1 MCALVSALASEGLR
15 WSNWEADPTYLLPLA
30 LAGNCHHHGRTV
42 IHHTDLHAGN
52 HSFHMAV
59 GGGEGRSL
67 AGRTVVWALH
77 SSTVREYKECY

>member
-1 MCALVSALASEGLR
+1 MCALVSASASEGLR
-15 WSNWEADPTYLLPLA
+15 WSNWEGDPMYLLPLA

-42 IHHTDLHAGN
+42 THHTDLHAGN

-59 GGGEGRSL
+59 GGGDRSL

-77 SSTVREYKECY
+77 SPTVRECKECY